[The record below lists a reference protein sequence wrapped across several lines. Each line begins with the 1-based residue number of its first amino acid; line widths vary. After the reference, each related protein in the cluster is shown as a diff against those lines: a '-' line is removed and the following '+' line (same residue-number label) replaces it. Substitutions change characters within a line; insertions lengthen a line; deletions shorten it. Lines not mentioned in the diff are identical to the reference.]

1 MRENGYF
8 VIKDCCSVSVVLS
21 NFQLTEDEFCF
32 LLWADLNQISG
43 GHVNMIFLVWLVLCY
58 FVWPTVEILV
68 TGSRTVS
75 TTDDWMSLFFLLAMY
90 WCYKVGK
97 CESDTHNSEN

>member
-1 MRENGYF
+1 
-8 VIKDCCSVSVVLS
+8 
-21 NFQLTEDEFCF
+21 
-32 LLWADLNQISG
+32 
-43 GHVNMIFLVWLVLCY
+43 MIFLVWLVLCY

-97 CESDTHNSEN
+97 CQSDTHNSEN

>member
-1 MRENGYF
+1 
-8 VIKDCCSVSVVLS
+8 
-21 NFQLTEDEFCF
+21 
-32 LLWADLNQISG
+32 
-43 GHVNMIFLVWLVLCY
+43 MIFLVWLVLCY

-97 CESDTHNSEN
+97 LKNSKFVVDYTVFRWYNISMRQGTCTVPLN

>member
-1 MRENGYF
+1 
-8 VIKDCCSVSVVLS
+8 
-21 NFQLTEDEFCF
+21 
-32 LLWADLNQISG
+32 
-43 GHVNMIFLVWLVLCY
+43 MIFLVWLVLCY

-97 CESDTHNSEN
+97 CESDTHKADATHSKCVFLWVRVPSGVPRLAVR

>member
-1 MRENGYF
+1 
-8 VIKDCCSVSVVLS
+8 
-21 NFQLTEDEFCF
+21 
-32 LLWADLNQISG
+32 
-43 GHVNMIFLVWLVLCY
+43 MIFLVWLVLCY

-97 CESDTHNSEN
+97 CESDTHNSENKKMANLLLTIRYFSGII

>member
-1 MRENGYF
+1 
-8 VIKDCCSVSVVLS
+8 
-21 NFQLTEDEFCF
+21 
-32 LLWADLNQISG
+32 
-43 GHVNMIFLVWLVLCY
+43 MIFLVWLVLCY

-97 CESDTHNSEN
+97 CESDTHNSENQKIANLLLTIRYFGGII